1 MELLIR
7 AAITTRP
14 LNRTSPMK
22 LMQDP
27 LHSVSLST
35 MLETF
40 TNHFMLLQKLTL
52 PIQVVIEV
60 EIQKLF
66 HQKVVQ
72 ATFTLF
78 GTQLPMSGLVHQFFL
93 SAVQTGHGIQQ
104 PSRLWGALTKS
115 TKHFSTTKTSACGH
129 NKVTTSQYQ
138 PSMQVLL

>member
-1 MELLIR
+1 
-7 AAITTRP
+7 
-14 LNRTSPMK
+14 MK

-27 LHSVSLST
+27 LLSVSLST

-60 EIQKLF
+60 EMTKLF

-93 SAVQTGHGIQQ
+93 
-104 PSRLWGALTKS
+104 
-115 TKHFSTTKTSACGH
+115 
-129 NKVTTSQYQ
+129 
-138 PSMQVLL
+138 

>member
-1 MELLIR
+1 
-7 AAITTRP
+7 
-14 LNRTSPMK
+14 MK

-78 GTQLPMSGLVHQFFL
+78 GTQLPMSGPILPL
-93 SAVQTGHGIQQ
+93 SSADWSWYTTTEQTLA
-104 PSRLWGALTKS
+104 STYKVDKALL
-115 TKHFSTTKTSACGH
+115 
-129 NKVTTSQYQ
+129 YD
-138 PSMQVLL
+138 